1 MWDTVQTTTMRVT
14 HDMPGTQCGHAL
26 HVYLACGD
34 GCECQPQV
42 MPGNAA

>member
-1 MWDTVQTTTMRVT
+1 MWDTVQTTTMT
-14 HDMPGTQCGHAL
+14 LSHDMPCAQCGHAL
-26 HVYLACGD
+26 HVYLECGD